1 MTPTTASR
9 SALALALVMALP
21 ATAQEAGE
29 GEALYQRYCV
39 ACHGAGATGDG
50 PMRTVL
56 TVQPSDLTM
65 LSARNDGRFPMARVV
80 RRIDGRDPLVSHGS
94 DMPVYGDFFEGR
106 DVGLKTGSG
115 QTILTSRPVAD
126 LVAFLRG
133 LQVQ

>member
-1 MTPTTASR
+1 
-9 SALALALVMALP
+9 
-21 ATAQEAGE
+21 
-29 GEALYQRYCV
+29 
-39 ACHGAGATGDG
+39 
-50 PMRTVL
+50 MRTVL